1 MILVCIKVANS
12 QKHYFFHRIS
22 KLIYIIT
29 VHGVFKMLT
38 ESDFFQ
44 YFSICNVIDIPLIF
58 EAIVEICTYLVLYKS
73 FYMDYRVM
81 IIEHSSNVYATILDQ
96 TFLCQI
102 DIDSI

>member
-1 MILVCIKVANS
+1 
-12 QKHYFFHRIS
+12 
-22 KLIYIIT
+22 
-29 VHGVFKMLT
+29 MLT

-44 YFSICNVIDIPLIF
+44 YFSICNVIGIRLIF
-58 EAIVEICTYLVLYKS
+58 EAIVEICTYLVLYES

-81 IIEHSSNVYATILDQ
+81 IIEHSSNVRATILDQ